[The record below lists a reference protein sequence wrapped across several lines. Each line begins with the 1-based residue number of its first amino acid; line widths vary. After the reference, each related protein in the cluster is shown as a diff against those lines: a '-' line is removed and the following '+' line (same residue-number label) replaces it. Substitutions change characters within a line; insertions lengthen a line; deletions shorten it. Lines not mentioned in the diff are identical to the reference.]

1 MDKRLEN
8 RCRRKDDHELLGKS
22 VQISSLRERIASVG
36 ANDAARTLIVGE
48 TGTGRLNVA
57 TLIHNASPRKSKPFY
72 SFSCGSVNPE
82 LLADVFLGHEKDAFP
97 GAAKA
102 ERGLLELANGGT
114 LFLDGVG
121 RLPFDVQD
129 ILLNV
134 IEDGCIT
141 RLGGSKE
148 VDVDVRIVTATSG
161 NLAELVRDGKFSAEL
176 FMRLNVVQL
185 RIPPLRERRE
195 DIRAIADAWW
205 YARHRKHL
213 SGEQLGALYDYDFPG
228 NERELAN
235 LLERAVVFRMADFS
249 KLLVEHRQLNSV
261 LEDPSA
267 KKDVVPDELEQVIK
281 LHIRQVYAKYGENSS
296 KTASALKI
304 TRNTLRKYLHD

>member
-22 VQISSLRERIASVG
+22 VQISSLRERIALVG
-36 ANDAARTLIVGE
+36 ANDAARTLVVGE
-48 TGTGRLNVA
+48 AGTGRLNVA

-72 SFSCGSVNPE
+72 SFNCGSVNPE

-97 GAAKA
+97 GAVKA

-114 LFLDGVG
+114 LFLDDIG

-129 ILLNV
+129 LLLNF
-134 IEDGCIT
+134 IENGSIT

-148 VDVDVRIVTATSG
+148 IDLDVRIITATPG
-161 NLAELVRDGKFSAEL
+161 DLAELVHVGKFSAEL

-185 RIPPLRERRE
+185 RIPPLRERRD
-195 DIRAIADAWW
+195 DIRYIADAWW
-205 YARHRKHL
+205 FAKSRKHL
-213 SGEQLGALYDYDFPG
+213 NEDQIAALRGYDFPG
-228 NERELAN
+228 NVRELMN
-235 LLERAVVFRMADFS
+235 LLERAVVLKMADFS
-249 KLLVEHRQLNSV
+249 KLMVEHRQLNSA
-261 LEDPSA
+261 LEDPSV
-267 KKDVVPDELEQVIK
+267 KKDAVPDELEKVIK
-281 LHIRQVYAKYGENSS
+281 LHIRQVYSKYGENSS
-296 KTASALKI
+296 KAADALKI